1 MNSPFNSFDLSESD
15 ISSNQH
21 CEEQQRPVRLAAA
34 ASSGNHERQT
44 YLTFASSS
52 PNPIQQMMMSD
63 GEGEDEE
70 EEGEASR
77 SNFLFTFHNK
87 VQNCTELLK
96 KHTSKKEEKKN
107 RIKGAVDS

>member
-70 EEGEASR
+70 EGEASR

-87 VQNCTELLK
+87 VQNCTELSKSTPQKKKKRKIELK
-96 KHTSKKEEKKN
+96 
-107 RIKGAVDS
+107 GL

>member
-1 MNSPFNSFDLSESD
+1 MNSPFNSFDLSERD

-52 PNPIQQMMMSD
+52 PIPIQQMMCD

-87 VQNCTELLK
+87 VEICTELLK
-96 KHTSKKEEKKN
+96 KHTSKKGEKKN
-107 RIKGAVDS
+107 RIKAVDS